1 MMETPEP
8 DETLR
13 PALEAL
19 ARVDSDVARA
29 YEACGLPPVRRHSPD
44 FGGLVRTVAAQQ
56 VSASAARAMIA
67 RLDSALPGLRS
78 ADVAAMDLETAR
90 HIGLSRQKHAYIQG
104 LAQAVLAGELDFEA
118 LAEHDDET
126 VMAQLTAQKGVGRWT
141 AESFL
146 LFGLRR
152 PDVFPAQD
160 LALQMAA
167 KRLKGLAERPSPAA
181 LRGIAEA
188 WRPYRSAA
196 ARFLW
201 HIYRHPGAP
210 EGAA

>member
-1 MMETPEP
+1 MIEEPEP
-8 DETLR
+8 DTELQ
-13 PALEAL
+13 PALETL
-19 ARVDSDVARA
+19 AARDADIADA
-29 YEACGLPPVRRHSPD
+29 YRTCGLPPKRRRAPD
-44 FGGLVRTVAAQQ
+44 FGGLVRTIAAQQ
-56 VSASAARAMIA
+56 VSASAAKAIISRLETALPAVTPDAVA
-67 RLDSALPGLRS
+67 RLDA
-78 ADVAAMDLETAR
+78 EQAR
-90 HIGLSRQKHAYIQG
+90 EIGLSRQKHAYITG
-104 LAQAVLAGELDFEA
+104 IAEAVLSGELDFDA
-118 LAEHDDET
+118 LAEADDAT
-126 VMAQLTAQKGVGRWT
+126 VMERLTALKGVGRWT

-167 KRLKGLAERPSPAA
+167 KRLKGLAERPSAPA
-181 LRGIAEA
+181 LRELAEP

-210 EGAA
+210 